1 MVAKTVSLEKYRN
14 IALATLELS
23 PGVNVLHGKNAQ
35 GKSNMLEAIYFFARG
50 RSFRGAKEKELITFS
65 EKYANM
71 ALTFQR
77 EGDEYP
83 VTLEIGIPAEGRK
96 QVKRGGAPLSGM
108 REAMGSFR
116 AVLFCPA
123 HLQLVGG
130 APAVRRSFMDI
141 ALSQL
146 YPAYLDS
153 LSKYA
158 KLVGQRTALLKDS
171 RRARQ
176 DKAIWEVYAAQL
188 ANLGADITRR
198 RMEYVQSLEGVVK
211 EIFADMTDGRETP
224 ALKYRT
230 SVFDEDGRE
239 QLHKLLVENID
250 REILVGSTL
259 YGPHRDDIAIK
270 LNDKDAKTFASQ
282 GQQRSLALAMKLAEG
297 EMSKRIGGEYPVFLF
312 DDVLSELDEERRAF
326 LLSHLSGRQII
337 ITACEADIFPLGE
350 SPDRVIEISEGEIT
364 SNEVIVNS

>member
-1 MVAKTVSLEKYRN
+1 MVVSNISIENYRN
-14 IALATLELS
+14 IKTATLELS

-50 RSFRGAKEKELITFS
+50 RSFRGSKEKELISFS

-71 ALTFQR
+71 ALTFIR
-77 EGDEYP
+77 DGDAYP
-83 VTLEIGIPAEGRK
+83 VTLEIGVPAEGRK
-96 QVKRGGAPLSGM
+96 IVRRGGAPLTGM

-116 AVLFCPA
+116 AVLFCPS

-130 APAVRRSFMDI
+130 GPAVRRSFMDI

-146 YPAYLDS
+146 YPAYLES

-171 RRARQ
+171 KGKKT
-176 DKAIWEVYAAQL
+176 DSAIWEVYAAQL
-188 ANLGADITRR
+188 ARLGSDITRR
-198 RMEYVQSLEGVVK
+198 RMEYIYSLEESVKNIFLDMTGGK
-211 EIFADMTDGRETP
+211 EIPT
-224 ALKYRT
+224 LKYRT
-230 SVFDEDGRE
+230 SVFDEDGKE
-239 QLHKLLVENID
+239 QLHKLLTENID

-259 YGPHRDDIAIK
+259 YGPHRDDIIIK
-270 LNDKDAKTFASQ
+270 LNDKEAKSFASQ

-297 EMSKRIGGEYPVFLF
+297 EMSKKISGEYPVFLF
-312 DDVLSELDEERRAF
+312 DDVLSELDEGRRAF
-326 LLSHLSGRQII
+326 LLSHLSGRQIV

-350 SPDRVIEISEGEIT
+350 SPDRIIEICEGEII
-364 SNEVIVNS
+364 SNEEIIK